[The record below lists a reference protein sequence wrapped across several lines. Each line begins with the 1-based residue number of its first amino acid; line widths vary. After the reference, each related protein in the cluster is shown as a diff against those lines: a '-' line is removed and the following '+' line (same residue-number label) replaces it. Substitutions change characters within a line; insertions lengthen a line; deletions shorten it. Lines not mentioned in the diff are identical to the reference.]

1 VRIPFLSKLSFALP
15 LVVALIWPAAVAA
28 QTAPG
33 EAAKLLP
40 EQFGAFRAQSA
51 PVRPSKGIFETT
63 RPEDYEVTS
72 DAWRVYT
79 SADGKSFGV
88 HLARVSSES
97 AAYSLFTR
105 RAGFTRPA
113 AVKLGE
119 VGTVSASAPKQIL
132 FARGR
137 AFVAVSDMGEGA
149 ADPQALN
156 DFARAFAAT
165 LEGGENGLPVLVS
178 HLPEWE
184 KTYDR
189 AAYAVTLPAL
199 QTAAGRRPVLDA
211 VAMEG
216 GAEAVAAN
224 YGEALLVVVEFTT
237 PQHAFDA
244 DAAVNQRIAE
254 LKAAGQPVPSSY
266 KRVGNY
272 AVFAFD
278 APDAA
283 AAEKLVAG
291 VKWEK
296 DVRWLGHNPYAE
308 EIATRA
314 YTSTMGGV
322 IKTTL
327 ITTGLA
333 ILLCLGVGGLIGG
346 AVFLRRRAQQAEQ
359 EVYTDAGGMVRLNIE
374 DLNTPSPSS
383 KLLKPAQD

>member
-1 VRIPFLSKLSFALP
+1 MLSKLSFTLS
-15 LVVALIWPAAVAA
+15 LVVLLCAAAVA

-40 EQFGAFRAQSA
+40 EQLGAFRAQSA
-51 PVRPSKGIFETT
+51 PVTPPKGIFETT
-63 RPEDYEVTS
+63 PREDYEVTS
-72 DAWRVYT
+72 DARRVYT

-88 HLARVSSES
+88 HVARASSES
-97 AAYSLFTR
+97 AAYSLFTH
-105 RAGFTRPA
+105 RAGSTRPS
-113 AVKLGE
+113 AVRLGE
-119 VGTVSASAPKQIL
+119 VGTVSVSTPKEIL

-137 AFVAVSDMGEGA
+137 TFAAVSDVGQGA

-165 LEGGENGLPVLVS
+165 LEGGESGLPVLVA
-178 HLPEWE
+178 HLPDWE

-211 VAMEG
+211 VALEG

-272 AVFAFD
+272 AVFVFD

-283 AAEKLVAG
+283 AEKLAAG

-308 EIATRA
+308 EIAVRA
-314 YTSTMGGV
+314 YTSTMGVV
-322 IKTTL
+322 ILTTL
-327 ITTGLA
+327 ITTGVA

-346 AVFLRRRAQQAEQ
+346 AVFLRRRARQAEQ
-359 EVYTDAGGMVRLNIE
+359 EVYSDAGGMVRLNIE
-374 DLNTPSPSS
+374 DLNTPSPSA
-383 KLLKPAQD
+383 KMLKPAED